1 MAINLN
7 PQDYEENSFENGLE
21 EDVSGSL
28 NVERT
33 DYTDLDE
40 SYGDGDENGARGLP
54 EDQSQNKKNQQNKII
69 LGGVILLAVGLLV
82 FSLLAKSKN
91 HAEPK
96 VEKAKIE
103 EVDYSGVKKHEFS
116 DIPPPRVDLGD
127 FVNNASDTAAS
138 DTAASDV
145 VITDNTQTVVVQAAS
160 EPSAP
165 PVNLVLERRLGGSVL
180 VNEGSLKENE
190 NESEKA
196 SVANGDFEQTSFNEE
211 NSEKSFNLSGS
222 VFTPRTAQQRGD
234 KTLLLTRGTT
244 IPCVLVTK
252 IVTDHAG
259 ITKCQATK
267 DVWSAN
273 GKTVLIE
280 RGSVFLG
287 EQTAAMLQGQARV
300 AVRWTQVE
308 TPKGV
313 VVQIDSPSVGK
324 LGAAGNAAYVN
335 YHFWKR
341 FGGSVMISL
350 IGDLSNGLGK
360 RLSKRDADVTFEQSN
375 ENANQ
380 MAEEALR
387 NSINIPPTGTINQGA
402 LLNIMV
408 ARDVDF
414 KGVYER
420 IELMNMDRQPEY
432 NPSQPIILQ

>member
-1 MAINLN
+1 MSLKDLFKKKEDGVDFTHPAEPTMAEQIDDNAIE
-7 PQDYEENSFENGLE
+7 PQGASEHKSKKGDANIKKAMLTGGAVLALLLIGGSLMAMMGGDEKQAQSEENNAIKTDIEANGSGNVNLDAEKDRIAE
-21 EDVSGSL
+21 E
-28 NVERT
+28 ERKRQEEER
-33 DYTDLDE
+33 L
-40 SYGDGDENGARGLP
+40 R
-54 EDQSQNKKNQQNKII
+54 
-69 LGGVILLAVGLLV
+69 LLA
-82 FSLLAKSKN
+82 
-91 HAEPK
+91 EQQ
-96 VEKAKIE
+96 
-103 EVDYSGVKKHEFS
+103 
-116 DIPPPRVDLGD
+116 
-127 FVNNASDTAAS
+127 AAS

-145 VITDNTQTVVVQAAS
+145 VITDNTQTVVVQVAS
-160 EPSAP
+160 EPAAP

-180 VNEGSLKENE
+180 VNEGSLKEKE
-190 NESEKA
+190 TETTQAAATS
-196 SVANGDFEQTSFNEE
+196 GDFEQTNFNEE

-222 VFTPRTAQQRGD
+222 VFTPRAAQQRGD

-414 KGVYER
+414 NGVYER
-420 IELMNMDRQPEY
+420 VDLNNLMY
-432 NPSQPIILQ
+432 